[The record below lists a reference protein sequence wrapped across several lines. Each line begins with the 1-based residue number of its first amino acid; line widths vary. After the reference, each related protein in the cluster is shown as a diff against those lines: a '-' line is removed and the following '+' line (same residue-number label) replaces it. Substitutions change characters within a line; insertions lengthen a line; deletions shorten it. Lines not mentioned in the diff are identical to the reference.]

1 MIRWNEQVWKRTQA
15 VALWLLGA
23 AGIANELFI
32 VPKPRPEAW
41 PIIGMLVGLPF
52 AQAFD
57 RARQQGTSDSSPPPA
72 PEEAPTQEPAP

>member
-1 MIRWNEQVWKRTQA
+1 MMRWNEQVWKRTQA
-15 VALWLLGA
+15 VVLWALGA

-57 RARQQGTSDSSPPPA
+57 RARQGTSASPTPEPGTEDPETA
-72 PEEAPTQEPAP
+72 P